1 MVQNRERASFAALGN
16 TAGPTSKRQYRTLLL
31 AVLFFSGEDP
41 CSLSLQMEKTATPG
55 SYGELVQ
62 SSPQQFWTVKKK
74 GRNELA
80 VQSQQVPIGKGRD
93 KLVCGL
99 TCAPTVRQN
108 RPPTAAS
115 WSPGPV
121 LQQGGRRS
129 SGWDYSLPAM
139 MEQSVCEP
147 DLEVDSEVQPNT
159 VAMQETSGH

>member
-16 TAGPTSKRQYRTLLL
+16 TAGPTSKPQYRTLPL
-31 AVLFFSGEDP
+31 AVLFFSGEDL

-55 SYGELVQ
+55 SYGELVL

-74 GRNELA
+74 ERNELA
-80 VQSQQVPIGKGRD
+80 VQSQQVAVGKGRD

-99 TCAPTVRQN
+99 TCALTVRQN

-115 WSPGPV
+115 WIPGAV

-129 SGWDYSLPAM
+129 SGWNYSLPVM

-159 VAMQETSGH
+159 VAMQETSGN